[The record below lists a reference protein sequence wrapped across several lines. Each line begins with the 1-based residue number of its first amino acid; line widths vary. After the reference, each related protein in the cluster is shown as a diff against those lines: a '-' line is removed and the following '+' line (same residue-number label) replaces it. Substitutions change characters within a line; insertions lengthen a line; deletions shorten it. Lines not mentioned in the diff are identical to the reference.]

1 MWQTKENAIR
11 NWQIKGNVI
20 LNLSMT
26 DQKKKKIYLKF
37 KCDRS
42 RRMLFELKYDR
53 LNGMLFLI

>member
-26 DQKKKKIYLKF
+26 DPKKKKSIWNLNVTDQGECYLNWNMT
-37 KCDRS
+37 D
-42 RRMLFELKYDR
+42 
-53 LNGMLFLI
+53 

>member
-26 DQKKKKIYLKF
+26 DQKKKKKIYLKF

-53 LNGMLFLI
+53 LNGILF